1 MQLAL
6 AQAERA
12 LCISNPNPRVG
23 CVIVDQRGL
32 VIGQGHTQ
40 AAGSHHAEIM
50 AIKDAQSQ
58 GHAVAGAT
66 AYVTLEPCSH
76 HGRTPPC
83 AEALVMAGLHRVVL
97 AISDPNPLVS
107 GRGIAHLQAA
117 GVQVDVG
124 VLAQESKLLNVG
136 FFSRM
141 VRGRPWVRLKMAAS
155 IDGVSALANGQSQ
168 WITSP
173 EARADGH
180 AWRARAC
187 AVATGIGTVLSD
199 DPRLD
204 VRDVV
209 SPRQPHLVLIDS
221 RLQTPAEA
229 KLWQPARAVWLYHAN
244 ANPKANADSA
254 PLSLASYACACPNA
268 SGKVDLEAMLQ
279 DLGRRGVNE
288 LHLEA
293 GAALNA
299 SFLREGLVDEML
311 IYLAPKWLGLGTGMS
326 TYGPLTSMDQALPLH
341 WIETTP
347 IGSDLRIRLSA
358 HEQLPF

>member
-12 LCISNPNPRVG
+12 LWVSNPNPRVG
-23 CVIVDQRGL
+23 CVIVGQGGRVL
-32 VIGQGHTQ
+32 GQGHTQ
-40 AAGSHHAEIM
+40 AAGSHHAEVM
-50 AIKDAQSQ
+50 AIRDAQSQ
-58 GHAVAGAT
+58 GQSIVGAT
-66 AYVTLEPCSH
+66 AYVTLEPCAH

-83 AEALVMAGLHRVVL
+83 TEALVAAGLQRVVV
-97 AISDPNPLVS
+97 AAGDPNPLVA
-107 GRGIAHLQAA
+107 GRGVAQLRAA
-117 GVQVDVG
+117 GIQVDVG
-124 VLAQESKLLNVG
+124 LMAHESKQLNVG

-155 IDGVSALANGQSQ
+155 IDGVTALPNGESQ

-204 VRDVV
+204 VRDVPT
-209 SPRQPHLVLIDS
+209 PRQPHLVLIDS

-229 KLWQPARAVWLYHAN
+229 KLWQPKREVWLYHAN
-244 ANPKANADSA
+244 AQANAEA
-254 PLSLASYACACPNA
+254 PPLSLASHVHACPNER
-268 SGKVDLEAMLQ
+268 GKVNLQEMLH

-299 SFLREGLVDEML
+299 SFLREGWVDEVL
-311 IYLAPKWLGLGTGMS
+311 IYLAPKWLGIGTGMS
-326 TYGPLTSMDQALPLH
+326 TYGPLTNVDQALPLH
-341 WIETTP
+341 WLDTTP
-347 IGSDLRIRLSA
+347 IGSDWRVRLSA
-358 HEQLPF
+358 HAQLPF